1 VPIVLF
7 VDEVAELFL
16 GASKKDDERRDEM
29 VTQLIRLAQLGR
41 AAGIYLEV
49 CGQRFGAELGKGATM
64 LRAQLTGRVC
74 HRVND
79 EASAKMALGD
89 IAPEAVIA
97 ACAIAP
103 ERPGLAV
110 AGDTSGGWSRIRTP
124 YLSLGDAAA
133 ICNANDEHVP
143 ELAALAPF
151 HPAVP
156 PRPVGPADSL
166 AKPRPV
172 TG

>member
-1 VPIVLF
+1 
-7 VDEVAELFL
+7 
-16 GASKKDDERRDEM
+16 
-29 VTQLIRLAQLGR
+29 
-41 AAGIYLEV
+41 
-49 CGQRFGAELGKGATM
+49 M

-89 IAPEAVIA
+89 IAPEAVSA

-124 YLSLGDAAA
+124 YLSLADAAENCHTTA
-133 ICNANDEHVP
+133 HLVP
-143 ELAALAPF
+143 DLPALKPF
-151 HPAVP
+151 RPDVP
-156 PRPVGPADSL
+156 VRPVESPAPVVQ
-166 AKPRPV
+166 PRPV
-172 TG
+172 TD

>member
-1 VPIVLF
+1 
-7 VDEVAELFL
+7 
-16 GASKKDDERRDEM
+16 
-29 VTQLIRLAQLGR
+29 
-41 AAGIYLEV
+41 
-49 CGQRFGAELGKGATM
+49 M

-89 IAPEAVIA
+89 IAPEAVSA

-124 YLSLGDAAA
+124 YLSLGDAAQTCRDSA
-133 ICNANDEHVP
+133 HLVP
-143 ELAALAPF
+143 DLLALKRFQPD
-151 HPAVP
+151 VP
-156 PRPVGPADSL
+156 VRPVGTASPVV
-166 AKPRPV
+166 KPRPV
-172 TG
+172 TD